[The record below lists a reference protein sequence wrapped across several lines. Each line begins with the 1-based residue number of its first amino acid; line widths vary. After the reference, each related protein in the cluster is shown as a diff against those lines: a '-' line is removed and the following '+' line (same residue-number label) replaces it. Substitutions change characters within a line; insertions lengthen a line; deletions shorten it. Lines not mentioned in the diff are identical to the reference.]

1 MIEYL
6 SAFLNA
12 YLTENLL
19 ELGLTTGMVESLVR
33 GGLILLVLLLSW
45 VAHRVSQGPINR
57 SIEKFAHYTIQQ
69 WDDIL
74 VEKHIVKRILYFIP
88 LILFY
93 VLSSPILT
101 GTSLL
106 PLSQTLISV
115 LFLIAGMMFLDA
127 ILSALLAIYGKSAI
141 AKEISIIPFV
151 QVLKLGL
158 YFVTGILLLSL
169 LLQKTPLYF
178 LSGLGALTAVL
189 MFVFKDVLMGF
200 VAGIQ
205 LIANKMVA
213 PKDWIEMPKYGADGD
228 VIEITLTTVKVQNF
242 DNTITTIPTYALINE
257 SFKNWR
263 NMNLSGGRRIKRY
276 VNIDL
281 GSIKFC
287 SSEMLERFK
296 RIQLISQY
304 IQNRQ
309 EEILVYNKKHQVDES
324 TLVNGRRLTNIGVFR
339 SYVEAYLR
347 QHPMIHKDM
356 TFLIRQLSPSENGL
370 PIEIYVFCKDTNW
383 TAYEAIQADI
393 FDHILAVVPEF
404 DLRVFQEPSGSDFQ
418 KIAPVSYTHLRAH
431 ET

>member
-6 SAFLNA
+6 SGFLNA

-88 LILFY
+88 LILLY

-115 LFLIAGMMFLDA
+115 LFLIAGMMFVDA
-127 ILSALLAIYGKSAI
+127 MLSALLAIYGKSAI
-141 AKEISIIPFV
+141 AKEISITPFV

-213 PKDWIEMPKYGADGD
+213 PKDWIEIPKYGADGD

-287 SSEMLERFK
+287 SSEMLKQFK

-370 PIEIYVFCKDTNW
+370 PIEIYVF
-383 TAYEAIQADI
+383 
-393 FDHILAVVPEF
+393 
-404 DLRVFQEPSGSDFQ
+404 
-418 KIAPVSYTHLRAH
+418 
-431 ET
+431 

>member
-6 SAFLNA
+6 ISYISKIMNETLLKFG
-12 YLTENLL
+12 LTEV
-19 ELGLTTGMVESLVR
+19 MVDALVR
-33 GGLILLVLLLSW
+33 GCLIIIVLGFSW
-45 VAHRVSQGPINR
+45 IAYQIVQGPLNR
-57 SIEKFAHYTIQQ
+57 SLERFSSFTSQQ
-69 WDDIL
+69 WDNVL
-74 VEKHIVKRILYFIP
+74 VDKHVFQRLLNFIP
-88 LILFY
+88 LILIY
-93 VLSSPILT
+93 LLTSPILA
-101 GTSLL
+101 GTAWL
-106 PLSQTLISV
+106 PLSQTLISI
-115 LFLIAGMMFLDA
+115 LFLIAGMMTID
-127 ILSALLAIYGKSAI
+127 ALLNALVAIYANSTI
-141 AKEISIIPFV
+141 SKEISITPFV

-189 MFVFKDVLMGF
+189 MFVFKDILMGF

-281 GSIKFC
+281 SSIKFC
-287 SSEMLERFK
+287 DSEMLERFTS
-296 RIQLISQY
+296 IQLISKD
-304 IQNRQ
+304 IQARQ
-309 EEILVYNKKHQVDES
+309 EEIKVHNKEHHVDES

-347 QHPMIHKDM
+347 QHPLIHNDM
-356 TFLIRQLSPSENGL
+356 TFLIRQLSPRENGL
-370 PIEIYVFCKDTNW
+370 PIEIYVFCKDTDW
-383 TAYEAIQADI
+383 TVYESVQADI

-404 DLRVFQEPSGSDFQ
+404 NLRVFQEPSGSDFK
-418 KIAPVSYTHLRAH
+418 KILI
-431 ET
+431 

>member
-33 GGLILLVLLLSW
+33 GGLILLVFFLSW
-45 VAHRVSQGPINR
+45 VAHRVAQGPINR

-88 LILFY
+88 LILLY

-106 PLSQTLISV
+106 PLSQTLISF

-127 ILSALLAIYGKSAI
+127 MLNALLAIYGKSAI
-141 AKEISIIPFV
+141 AKEISITPFV
-151 QVLKLGL
+151 QVLKLVL

-228 VIEITLTTVKVQNF
+228 VLEITLTTVKVQNF

-287 SSEMLERFK
+287 SSEMLEQFK

-324 TLVNGRRLTNIGVFR
+324 TLVNGRRLTNIGIFR

-418 KIAPVSYTHLRAH
+418 KIAL
-431 ET
+431 

>member
-88 LILFY
+88 LILLY

-106 PLSQTLISV
+106 PLSQTLISF

-127 ILSALLAIYGKSAI
+127 MLSALLAIYGKSAI
-141 AKEISIIPFV
+141 AKEISITPFV

-228 VIEITLTTVKVQNF
+228 VLEITLTTVKVQNF

-418 KIAPVSYTHLRAH
+418 KIAL
-431 ET
+431 

>member
-88 LILFY
+88 LILLY

-106 PLSQTLISV
+106 PLSQTLISF

-127 ILSALLAIYGKSAI
+127 MLNALLAIYGKSAI
-141 AKEISIIPFV
+141 SKEISITPFV
-151 QVLKLGL
+151 QVLKLVL

-228 VIEITLTTVKVQNF
+228 VLEITLTTVKVQNF

-287 SSEMLERFK
+287 SSEMLEQFK

-324 TLVNGRRLTNIGVFR
+324 KLVNGRRLTNIGVFR
-339 SYVEAYLR
+339 SYVETYLR

-404 DLRVFQEPSGSDFQ
+404 DLQVFQDPSGTDFQ
-418 KIAPVSYTHLRAH
+418 KITLQQPN
-431 ET
+431 

>member
-6 SAFLNA
+6 SVFLNA

-69 WDDIL
+69 WDDTL

-88 LILFY
+88 LILLY

-127 ILSALLAIYGKSAI
+127 MLNALLAIYGKSAI
-141 AKEISIIPFV
+141 SKEISITPFV
-151 QVLKLGL
+151 QVLKLVL

-228 VIEITLTTVKVQNF
+228 VLEITLTTVKVQNF

-287 SSEMLERFK
+287 SSEMLEQFK

-393 FDHILAVVPEF
+393 FDHILAVVSEF

-418 KIAPVSYTHLRAH
+418 KIAL
-431 ET
+431 

>member
-213 PKDWIEMPKYGADGD
+213 PKDWIEIPKYGADGD
-228 VIEITLTTVKVQNF
+228 VLEITLTTVKVQNF

-287 SSEMLERFK
+287 SSEMLEQFK

-418 KIAPVSYTHLRAH
+418 KIAL
-431 ET
+431 

>member
-6 SAFLNA
+6 SGFLNA

-88 LILFY
+88 LILLY

-106 PLSQTLISV
+106 PLSQTLISF

-127 ILSALLAIYGKSAI
+127 MLNALLAIYGKSAI
-141 AKEISIIPFV
+141 AKEISITPFV

-213 PKDWIEMPKYGADGD
+213 PKDWIEIPKYGADGD
-228 VIEITLTTVKVQNF
+228 VLEITLTTVKVQNF

-287 SSEMLERFK
+287 SSEMLEQFK

-356 TFLIRQLSPSENGL
+356 TFLIRQLSPRENGL

-418 KIAPVSYTHLRAH
+418 KIAL
-431 ET
+431 

>member
-6 SAFLNA
+6 STFLNA

-88 LILFY
+88 LILLY

-127 ILSALLAIYGKSAI
+127 ILSALLAIYGKFAI

-276 VNIDL
+276 INIDL
-281 GSIKFC
+281 GSIKFS

-418 KIAPVSYTHLRAH
+418 KIAL
-431 ET
+431 

>member
-88 LILFY
+88 LILLY

-127 ILSALLAIYGKSAI
+127 MLSALLAIYGKSAI
-141 AKEISIIPFV
+141 AKEISITPFV

-418 KIAPVSYTHLRAH
+418 KIAL
-431 ET
+431 

>member
-88 LILFY
+88 LILLY

-106 PLSQTLISV
+106 PLSQTLISF
-115 LFLIAGMMFLDA
+115 LFLIAGMMFVDA
-127 ILSALLAIYGKSAI
+127 MLSALLAIYGKSAI
-141 AKEISIIPFV
+141 AKEISITPFV

-228 VIEITLTTVKVQNF
+228 VLEITLTTVKVQNF

-287 SSEMLERFK
+287 SSEMLEQFK

-370 PIEIYVFCKDTNW
+370 PIEIYVFCKNTNW

-418 KIAPVSYTHLRAH
+418 KIAL
-431 ET
+431 

>member
-88 LILFY
+88 LILLY

-106 PLSQTLISV
+106 PLSQTLISF

-141 AKEISIIPFV
+141 AKEISITPFV
-151 QVLKLGL
+151 QVLKLVL

-228 VIEITLTTVKVQNF
+228 VLEITLTTVKVQNF

-287 SSEMLERFK
+287 SSEMLEQFK

-418 KIAPVSYTHLRAH
+418 KIAL
-431 ET
+431 

>member
-88 LILFY
+88 LILLY

-106 PLSQTLISV
+106 PLSQTLISF

-127 ILSALLAIYGKSAI
+127 MLNALLAIYGKSAI
-141 AKEISIIPFV
+141 SKEISITPFV

-169 LLQKTPLYF
+169 MLQKTPLYF

-228 VIEITLTTVKVQNF
+228 VLEITLTTVKVQNF

-287 SSEMLERFK
+287 SSEMLEQFK

-418 KIAPVSYTHLRAH
+418 KIAL
-431 ET
+431 

>member
-88 LILFY
+88 LILLY

-304 IQNRQ
+304 I
-309 EEILVYNKKHQVDES
+309 
-324 TLVNGRRLTNIGVFR
+324 
-339 SYVEAYLR
+339 
-347 QHPMIHKDM
+347 
-356 TFLIRQLSPSENGL
+356 
-370 PIEIYVFCKDTNW
+370 
-383 TAYEAIQADI
+383 
-393 FDHILAVVPEF
+393 
-404 DLRVFQEPSGSDFQ
+404 
-418 KIAPVSYTHLRAH
+418 
-431 ET
+431 

>member
-88 LILFY
+88 LILLY

-106 PLSQTLISV
+106 PLSQTLISF

-141 AKEISIIPFV
+141 AKEISITPFV

-213 PKDWIEMPKYGADGD
+213 PKDWIEIPKYGADGD
-228 VIEITLTTVKVQNF
+228 VLEITLTTVKVQNF

-287 SSEMLERFK
+287 SSEMLEQFK

-418 KIAPVSYTHLRAH
+418 KIAL
-431 ET
+431 

>member
-69 WDDIL
+69 WDDTL

-88 LILFY
+88 LILLY

-115 LFLIAGMMFLDA
+115 LFLIAGMMFVDA
-127 ILSALLAIYGKSAI
+127 MLSALLAIYGKSAI
-141 AKEISIIPFV
+141 AKEISITPFV
-151 QVLKLGL
+151 QVLKLVL

-228 VIEITLTTVKVQNF
+228 VLEITLTTVKVQNF

-287 SSEMLERFK
+287 SSEMLEQFK

-324 TLVNGRRLTNIGVFR
+324 KLVNGRRLTNIGVFR

-418 KIAPVSYTHLRAH
+418 KIAL
-431 ET
+431 

>member
-88 LILFY
+88 LILLY

-228 VIEITLTTVKVQNF
+228 VLEITLTTVKVQNF

-418 KIAPVSYTHLRAH
+418 KIAL
-431 ET
+431 

>member
-19 ELGLTTGMVESLVR
+19 ELGLTTTMVETLVR
-33 GGLILLVLLLSW
+33 GGLILLVLLFSW
-45 VAHRVSQGPINR
+45 VAHRVSQGPIKR
-57 SIEKFAHYTIQQ
+57 SIEKFANYTIQQ

-88 LILFY
+88 LILLY

-106 PLSQTLISV
+106 PLSQTLISF

-127 ILSALLAIYGKSAI
+127 MLNALLAIYGKSAI
-141 AKEISIIPFV
+141 AKEISITPFV
-151 QVLKLGL
+151 QVLKLVL

-228 VIEITLTTVKVQNF
+228 VIEITLTTVKIQNF

-287 SSEMLERFK
+287 SSEMLERLK
-296 RIQLISQY
+296 RIQLINQY

-324 TLVNGRRLTNIGVFR
+324 TLVNGRRLTNIGIFR

-347 QHPMIHKDM
+347 QHPVINKDM

-418 KIAPVSYTHLRAH
+418 KIAL
-431 ET
+431 

>member
-12 YLTENLL
+12 YLKENLL
-19 ELGLTTGMVESLVR
+19 ELGLTTGMVEWLVR
-33 GGLILLVLLLSW
+33 GGLILLALLLSW
-45 VAHRVSQGPINR
+45 VAHRVSQGPIKR

-88 LILFY
+88 LILLY

-106 PLSQTLISV
+106 PFSQALISV
-115 LFLIAGMMFLDA
+115 LFLIAVMMFLDA
-127 ILSALLAIYGKSAI
+127 MLSALLAIYGKSAI
-141 AKEISIIPFV
+141 AKEISITPFV

-228 VIEITLTTVKVQNF
+228 VLEITLTTVKVQNF

-287 SSEMLERFK
+287 NSEMLVRFK
-296 RIQLISQY
+296 SIQLISQY

-309 EEILVYNKKHQVDES
+309 EEILVYNKKHQIEES

-347 QHPMIHKDM
+347 QHPMIHNDM
-356 TFLIRQLSPSENGL
+356 TFLIRQLSPRENGL
-370 PIEIYVFCKDTNW
+370 PIEIYVFCKNTNW

-418 KIAPVSYTHLRAH
+418 KIAL
-431 ET
+431 

>member
-88 LILFY
+88 LILLY

-106 PLSQTLISV
+106 PLSQTLISF

-127 ILSALLAIYGKSAI
+127 MLNALLAIYGKSAI
-141 AKEISIIPFV
+141 AKEISITPFV

-169 LLQKTPLYF
+169 MLQKTPLYF

-228 VIEITLTTVKVQNF
+228 VLEITLTTVKVQNF

-418 KIAPVSYTHLRAH
+418 KIAL
-431 ET
+431 

>member
-6 SAFLNA
+6 SGFLNA

-88 LILFY
+88 LILLY

-115 LFLIAGMMFLDA
+115 LFLIAGMMFVDA
-127 ILSALLAIYGKSAI
+127 MLSALLAIYGKSAI
-141 AKEISIIPFV
+141 AKEISITPFV

-257 SFKNWR
+257 SFKNWL

-287 SSEMLERFK
+287 SSEMLEQFK

-347 QHPMIHKDM
+347 HHPMIHKDM

-418 KIAPVSYTHLRAH
+418 KIAL
-431 ET
+431 

>member
-6 SAFLNA
+6 SAFLNV

-88 LILFY
+88 LILLY

-127 ILSALLAIYGKSAI
+127 MLSALLAIYGKSAI
-141 AKEISIIPFV
+141 AKEISITPFV

-287 SSEMLERFK
+287 SSEMLEQFK

-418 KIAPVSYTHLRAH
+418 KIAL
-431 ET
+431 

>member
-6 SAFLNA
+6 SGFLNA

-88 LILFY
+88 LILLY

-115 LFLIAGMMFLDA
+115 LFLIAGMMFVDA
-127 ILSALLAIYGKSAI
+127 MLSALLAIYGKSAI
-141 AKEISIIPFV
+141 AKEISITPFV

-213 PKDWIEMPKYGADGD
+213 PKDWIEIPKYGADGD
-228 VIEITLTTVKVQNF
+228 VLEITLTTVKVQNF

-287 SSEMLERFK
+287 SSEMLEQFK

-324 TLVNGRRLTNIGVFR
+324 KLVNGRRLTNIGVFR

-404 DLRVFQEPSGSDFQ
+404 DLQVFQDPSGTDFQ
-418 KIAPVSYTHLRAH
+418 KITLQQPN
-431 ET
+431 